1 MVSLYR
7 DPLGEKIFS
16 TNAQSSAVN
25 INGGGA
31 LVFRNNDER
40 TQALEARIREL
51 EDLLRERRVS
61 CIGTPYLVVLSHQK

>member
-25 INGGGA
+25 VNGGRV

-40 TQALEARIREL
+40 ILALEARINQL
-51 EDLLRERRVS
+51 EDLLRESRVS
-61 CIGTPYLVVLSHQK
+61 HSGTPCLYIVVPGR